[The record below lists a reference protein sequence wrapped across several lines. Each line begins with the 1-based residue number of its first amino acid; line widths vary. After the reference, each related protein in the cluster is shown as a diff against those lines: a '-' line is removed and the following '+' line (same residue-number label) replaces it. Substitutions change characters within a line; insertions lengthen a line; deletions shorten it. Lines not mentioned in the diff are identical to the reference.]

1 MLRQEAQ
8 NSMTDAH
15 APNELLT
22 FFKAL
27 ADETR
32 LKIIGVLA
40 RQPCSGEQLAAIVE
54 LKPATITHH
63 LQKLMSAGLV
73 TVEPL
78 GHAKIYHLRM
88 DTIHALAE
96 RLLAEKAPPGAPFST
111 PSAPPSPLP
120 EGALAQAAG
129 QLDLEAFDRKV
140 LRDFL
145 RRDGSLKEIPA
156 QYKKQQVVLRHIV
169 KEFAPGRQYT
179 EKQVNDIIARFH
191 PDTASLRRA
200 MIDTKLMQRAN
211 GKYWRL

>member
-1 MLRQEAQ
+1 
-8 NSMTDAH
+8 MTDSDI
-15 APNELLT
+15 PSELLM
-22 FFKAL
+22 FFGSL

-32 LKIIGVLA
+32 LKIVGVLA
-40 RQPCSGEQLAAIVE
+40 QRPCAGEELAAIIR

-63 LQKLMSAGLV
+63 LHKLIGAGLV
-73 TVEPL
+73 TVEPQ

-88 DTIHALAE
+88 DTIHDMAK
-96 RLLAEKAPPGAPFST
+96 RLLADRPLTAPAAASDAQG
-111 PSAPPSPLP
+111 P
-120 EGALAQAAG
+120 ELQSLLSQAAEN
-129 QLDLEAFDRKV
+129 LDLDAFDRKV
-140 LRDFL
+140 LKDFL

-169 KEFAPGRQYT
+169 KEFAPERQYT

>member
-1 MLRQEAQ
+1 
-8 NSMTDAH
+8 MTDLEVS
-15 APNELLT
+15 NELLT

-32 LKIIGVLA
+32 LKIVGVLA
-40 RQPCSGEQLAAIVE
+40 RRPCSGEELAAIVE

-73 TVEPL
+73 TVEPQ
-78 GHAKIYHLRM
+78 GHAKVYHLRM
-88 DTIHALAE
+88 DTVHALAE
-96 RLLAEKAPPGAPFST
+96 RLLAEKAAAPAPVPT
-111 PSAPPSPLP
+111 PAPLP
-120 EGALAQAAG
+120 PQAWSESALAQAAG
-129 QLDLEAFDRKV
+129 SLDLEAFDVKV
-140 LRDFL
+140 LKGFL

-169 KEFAPGRQYT
+169 KEFALEQHYS
-179 EKQVNDIIARFH
+179 EKQVNEIIARFH

-200 MIDTKLMQRAN
+200 MIDHKLMQRAN

>member
-1 MLRQEAQ
+1 MT
-8 NSMTDAH
+8 NSDI
-15 APNELLT
+15 PSELLM
-22 FFKAL
+22 FFGSL

-32 LKIIGVLA
+32 LKIVGVLA
-40 RQPCSGEQLAAIVE
+40 QRPCAGEELAAIIG

-63 LQKLMSAGLV
+63 LHKLIGAGLV
-73 TVEPL
+73 TVEPQ

-88 DTIHALAE
+88 DTIHDMAK
-96 RLLAEKAPPGAPFST
+96 RLLADRPLTAPAEASDAQG
-111 PSAPPSPLP
+111 P
-120 EGALAQAAG
+120 EPQSLLSQAAEN
-129 QLDLEAFDRKV
+129 LDLDAFDRKV
-140 LRDFL
+140 LKVFL

-169 KEFAPGRQYT
+169 KEFVPERQYS